1 MIKYSI
7 KRDNGEEMNG
17 QAKLVIMS
25 TIVNEYEE
33 GYEGETAIVTADDG
47 DITVGI
53 VLLALANLVASV
65 VKSVAEDDNEKAKIL
80 GYIITTVIDMMHKE
94 SLN

>member
-25 TIVNEYEE
+25 TIVNEDEE
-33 GYEGETAIVTADDG
+33 GYEGKIAVVTTDD
-47 DITVGI
+47 DNVTVEI
-53 VLLALANLVASV
+53 VLLALANLVVNV
-65 VKSVAEDDNEKAKIL
+65 VKNVAENNDEKAKML
-80 GYIITTVIDMMHKE
+80 SYIITTAIDMMCNE

>member
-7 KRDNGEEMNG
+7 KRDNGEETNG

-25 TIVNEYEE
+25 TIVNEDEE
-33 GYEGETAIVTADDG
+33 GYEGETAIITADDG
-47 DITVGI
+47 NVTVGI

-65 VKSVAEDDNEKAKIL
+65 IKNVAEDDDEKDKML
-80 GYIITTVIDMMHKE
+80 GYIITTVIDMMHNE

>member
-7 KRDNGEEMNG
+7 KRDNGEETNG
-17 QAKLVIMS
+17 QAKLVIMG
-25 TIVNEYEE
+25 TIVNEDEE
-33 GYEGETAIVTADDG
+33 GYEGETAIITADDG
-47 DITVGI
+47 NVTVGI

-65 VKSVAEDDNEKAKIL
+65 IKNVAEDDDEKDKML
-80 GYIITTVIDMMHKE
+80 GYIITTVIDMMYNE